1 MTKFLMKFKLT
12 LGFILGTIL
21 VVLFIFSAA
30 LVAVIDY
37 RVTSKLDG
45 VLWTVPAKIY
55 SRPLELA
62 EGSKVNVDNLIRE
75 IEMLS
80 YIADNKAD
88 SPGQFFLNKNKLKV
102 FLRGY
107 QDQPSGIYE
116 ITFAGGTVKNIKNQL
131 GISEEFIK
139 FEPISIGGMYPVHME
154 DRVLLNWPEV
164 PQILIDTILAVED
177 QDFFNHYG
185 ISLKSISRAF
195 LKNVQAG
202 SVEQGGST
210 ITQQLAKS
218 LFFSSEQTI
227 RRKVLEAIASLLIE
241 LHYSKQEILLAYI
254 NDVFLA
260 QSGRRAI
267 HGFGMGAQHF
277 FGTSVENL
285 STDQIALLVG
295 MLKGPSLYNP
305 VRNPKNAIQR
315 RNLVLSI
322 LNRSNKIS
330 DSNLTLLKQKA
341 LNVSKPN
348 YRTETKYPA
357 FHDIVRLE
365 LQKNFDERE
374 LRTRGLVVETNID
387 PVLQESLENNIK
399 KTKTQ
404 LIKKYGSKLEEIE
417 GAAIAVDISNGE
429 IRAVV
434 GSTQPSSYGF
444 NRAINAIRPIGS
456 LVKPFIYLT
465 ALDKYEDFT
474 LTTILDDSKLSLM
487 SGGEVWEP
495 DNFDKKFHGEVPLHV
510 ALWQSYNIAS
520 ARLGLELGYEA
531 VEEVFSNLG
540 IEKKVPNLPS
550 VFIGSFELSP
560 YQAIQAYQTIAD
572 DGFYTPLRSIRQIR
586 ETSGEIEFSYPYS
599 VEQRMRPEPITLLK
613 FALQQTFLTGT
624 ARGYSK
630 KDIDKWNAGGKTG
643 TSDDQRDSWF
653 VGFAGD
659 LLVLVWLGFD
669 DNRPTV
675 LTGRT
680 GAFQVWKNFID
691 DINPVSTKKT
701 KLQRIQY
708 VWTDIDDGL
717 LSGKSCK
724 NSLLVPFIRGTEP
737 IKVPNVRK
745 KCFSKNPSNGE

>member
-80 YIADNKAD
+80 YIADTKAD

-404 LIKKYGSKLEEIE
+404 LIKK
-417 GAAIAVDISNGE
+417 
-429 IRAVV
+429 
-434 GSTQPSSYGF
+434 
-444 NRAINAIRPIGS
+444 
-456 LVKPFIYLT
+456 
-465 ALDKYEDFT
+465 
-474 LTTILDDSKLSLM
+474 
-487 SGGEVWEP
+487 
-495 DNFDKKFHGEVPLHV
+495 
-510 ALWQSYNIAS
+510 
-520 ARLGLELGYEA
+520 
-531 VEEVFSNLG
+531 
-540 IEKKVPNLPS
+540 
-550 VFIGSFELSP
+550 
-560 YQAIQAYQTIAD
+560 
-572 DGFYTPLRSIRQIR
+572 
-586 ETSGEIEFSYPYS
+586 
-599 VEQRMRPEPITLLK
+599 
-613 FALQQTFLTGT
+613 
-624 ARGYSK
+624 
-630 KDIDKWNAGGKTG
+630 
-643 TSDDQRDSWF
+643 
-653 VGFAGD
+653 
-659 LLVLVWLGFD
+659 
-669 DNRPTV
+669 
-675 LTGRT
+675 
-680 GAFQVWKNFID
+680 
-691 DINPVSTKKT
+691 
-701 KLQRIQY
+701 
-708 VWTDIDDGL
+708 
-717 LSGKSCK
+717 
-724 NSLLVPFIRGTEP
+724 
-737 IKVPNVRK
+737 
-745 KCFSKNPSNGE
+745 